1 MTLLREGGFRGGQMN
16 RKGGPCSRR
25 ALDRQPAAMTV
36 ENVFDQRQAETGTA
50 LVAALAHIDPV
61 EALGESRQMFR
72 RDTRA
77 VISHAD
83 LHFRFAFGRF
93 SGSQRNIDT
102 LAGRTSSSRS
112 PSTVCALAASTLTV
126 TPRSRASVCRASATW
141 RTIGTRSTGLSG

>member
-25 ALDRQPAAMTV
+25 ALDRQPAAMAV

-50 LVAALAHIDPV
+50 LVAALADINPIK
-61 EALGESRQMFR
+61 ALGEARQMFR

-102 LAGRTSSSRS
+102 LAGCTILKRVLDEVLKQTHQF
-112 PSTVCALAASTLTV
+112 V
-126 TPRSRASVCRASATW
+126 TIAKHSLRSRRLDVDGDATVA
-141 RTIGTRSTGLSG
+141 R